1 MTPPRPSLTLP
12 SPSDSSP
19 PPSATVPPSPPA
31 APACMKTQ
39 PKRRSGCG
47 PDAVHSP
54 PAPGSPLPA
63 QASTAS
69 PNLRGAQPRRHP
81 PPHPPPPLTCARG
94 AQQEPVPRPDVRL
107 QLPPRRLP
115 TERALGQPLG
125 EIGGRAAAAGA
136 RRPRLRV
143 SSLDVPAELVTA
155 RSGGGAAERAAGLAA
170 QVRPPPVPP
179 PRRLRGQRLP
189 AEIAGQHRCSAAACH
204 LPRGNE
210 TVALPASHPAPP
222 HRCLPGSVVS
232 PPGAGTCAGAE
243 PAGNGGGP
251 PPPPSLPGQCGA
263 RRGGVRHL
271 ELRTAAGAALRSGA
285 AWGFLPWRAAGAVRL
300 RFDG

>member
-1 MTPPRPSLTLP
+1 M
-12 SPSDSSP
+12 
-19 PPSATVPPSPPA
+19 
-31 APACMKTQ
+31 
-39 PKRRSGCG
+39 
-47 PDAVHSP
+47 
-54 PAPGSPLPA
+54 
-63 QASTAS
+63 
-69 PNLRGAQPRRHP
+69 
-81 PPHPPPPLTCARG
+81 
-94 AQQEPVPRPDVRL
+94 PRPDVRL

-189 AEIAGQHRCSAAACH
+189 AEIAGQHRSAAACR

-222 HRCLPGSVVS
+222 HRCLPGSIVS